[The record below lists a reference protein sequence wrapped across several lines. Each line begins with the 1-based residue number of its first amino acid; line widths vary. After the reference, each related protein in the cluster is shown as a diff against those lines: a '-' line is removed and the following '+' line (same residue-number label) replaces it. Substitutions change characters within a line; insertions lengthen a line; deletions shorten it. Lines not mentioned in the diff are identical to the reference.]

1 MKKEVMAEIKYT
13 SFENI
18 DLSEKDLVVLGVPLD
33 FNSSFLRGS
42 AQAPARIKESLF
54 SESSNLCTEKGYDLA
69 TIPGWHFLSDL
80 AIPDEENAFSQ
91 IESNITGLLRKNLRV
106 ITLGGDHSI
115 SIPVVR
121 AYAGKYRKLNILH
134 FDAHPD
140 LYNELGGNSNSH
152 ACPFARI
159 MEENLA
165 QRLVQVGIRTL
176 TEHQYKQAQR
186 FGVEIIQMED
196 IGSARNISFDGPV
209 YISLDMDCLDPA
221 FAPGVSHHEPG
232 GMSTRD
238 VLELI
243 KNIKGEIVGADIV
256 EYNPERD
263 INGVTGMVAAKLLKE
278 TIARILE
285 DADADKFSSFKSSG

>member
-1 MKKEVMAEIKYT
+1 MKNAPYESNVIEA
-13 SFENI
+13 
-18 DLSEKDLVVLGVPLD
+18 DLVVLGVPLD
-33 FNSSFLRGS
+33 HNSSFLRGS
-42 AQAPARIKESLF
+42 AQAPERIKESLY
-54 SESSNLCTEKGYDLA
+54 SDSSNLCTEKGYDLA
-69 TIPGWHFLSDL
+69 TIPGWHFSPDL
-80 AIPDEENAFSQ
+80 EIGDENKAFTQ
-91 IESNITGLLRKNLRV
+91 IEEHVAGLLKKDLRV
-106 ITLGGDHSI
+106 ISLGGDHSI
-115 SIPVVR
+115 TVPVVR
-121 AYAGKYRKLNILH
+121 AYAAEYPNLNILH

-140 LYNELGGNSNSH
+140 LYDELDGNPNSH

-176 TEHQYKQAQR
+176 TKHQYSQARR
-186 FGVEIIQMED
+186 FGVEIIRMD
-196 IGSARNISFDGPV
+196 NIETAKELSFDGPV

-243 KNIKGEIVGADIV
+243 KNVKGNIIGADLV

-263 INGVTGMVAAKLLKE
+263 LNGVTGMVAAKLLKE
-278 TIARILE
+278 IIAIILE
-285 DADADKFSSFKSSG
+285 NINTDLFSSFMSSGGD

>member
-1 MKKEVMAEIKYT
+1 MNNIPY
-13 SFENI
+13 ENNELN
-18 DLSEKDLVVLGVPLD
+18 DKDIVVQGVPFD
-33 FNSSFLRGS
+33 SNSSFMRGS
-42 AQAPARIKESLF
+42 ALAPVRIKKSLL
-54 SESSNLCTEKGYDLA
+54 SESSNLCTERGYDLG
-69 TIPGWHFLSDL
+69 TIPGWHFLPDL
-80 AIPDEENAFSQ
+80 VIPDEENAFTR
-91 IESNITGLLRKNLRV
+91 IEDRIAGFLGKNLRV
-106 ITLGGDHSI
+106 IALGGDHSI
-115 SIPVVR
+115 TIPLIR
-121 AYAGKYRKLNILH
+121 AHAVEYPKLNILH

-140 LYNELGGNSNSH
+140 LYDELDGNRYSH

-176 TEHQYKQAQR
+176 TKHQFKQAER
-186 FGVEIIQMED
+186 FGVEIIPMD
-196 IGSARNISFDGPV
+196 KLGAATNISFDGPT

-243 KNIKGEIVGADIV
+243 KNVKGQIVGADIV

-263 INGVTGMVAAKLLKE
+263 INGVTGMVAGKLLKE
-278 TIARILE
+278 IIARILE
-285 DADADKFSSFKSSG
+285 NTNPDKCSSFMNSGRFVS